1 MFRYAT
7 AGCKT
12 WTGHVHGKHGLST
25 HFVILKRGLKTC
37 KHFITSNIF
46 EFAVPSEANCY
57 GGGGG
62 LKIARPKTLYRNCLS
77 HKNSNNQV
85 CYSMK
90 TNPE

>member
-1 MFRYAT
+1 MD
-7 AGCKT
+7 

-25 HFVILKRGLKTC
+25 HFVIVKRGLKTC

-62 LKIARPKTLYRNCLS
+62 GPKLPDQKHFIVTVPPIKIQIIKFAT
-77 HKNSNNQV
+77 V
-85 CYSMK
+85 
-90 TNPE
+90 